1 MQKIHF
7 KIGWSGWIVFLLAVS
22 SCQKNFLNKAP
33 LAQYS
38 DENVWKDSALISRFV
53 DGIYANIICVY
64 DYPGNNYGYLN
75 QGFLPADLTDEGKSN
90 FQGIIANQIN
100 LGQYTSAS
108 NVFDH
113 IWSYPDNTQT
123 GVYENVRNCN
133 LFLSHLGDMP
143 LAATTRRQLTGEVLF
158 LRAYNYQFLYSIFGR
173 FPIIDSV
180 LNIGD
185 GLNKPR
191 GSDADCVAFILKDL
205 DSAAS
210 ILPTQYAGADLGKVT
225 RGAALGMQCRLL
237 LNQKRYQEAAAAAQ
251 AVMNLNIY
259 QLFPDYAAMFY
270 PDNDDNSEVIFNKEY
285 GGDLSGQVNLMDVYE
300 NSSFFTGFT
309 GSPEDA
315 PTQNMVDQYLM
326 KDGLPWD
333 QSPLYDP
340 AHPYANRDPRLAASI
355 LYDGATWLGN
365 VMDMQKG
372 SAYNP
377 STGGGTVTGYM
388 LRKFLNP
395 NHNFNSNNTNYQ
407 NCIILRLAEIYLNYA
422 ECELQL
428 GNAEEARKY
437 VNMLRERPGVNMP
450 DIPAGQMTWD
460 TYVRERT
467 VELAFEG
474 ERWADIRRW
483 DMGAQLIG
491 ATIYGMTI
499 QTVGSARVYTRSLLE
514 TRYFDPKMYLFP
526 IPLKELNK
534 YPAGQ
539 VLEQNPGW

>member
-1 MQKIHF
+1 MA
-7 KIGWSGWIVFLLAVS
+7 SLV
-22 SCQKNFLNKAP
+22 
-33 LAQYS
+33 
-38 DENVWKDSALISRFV
+38 
-53 DGIYANIICVY
+53 
-64 DYPGNNYGYLN
+64 
-75 QGFLPADLTDEGKSN
+75 
-90 FQGIIANQIN
+90 N
-100 LGQYTSAS
+100 LGQYTAAS
-108 NVFDH
+108 NIFDH
-113 IWSYPDNTQT
+113 FWSYPTNTQT

-133 LFLSHLGDMP
+133 LFLSHLADMP
-143 LAATTRRQLTGEVLF
+143 LAAATRRQLTGEVLF

-180 LNIGD
+180 LNLGD

-191 GSDADCVAFILKDL
+191 GSDADCVAFMLKDL

-210 ILPTQYAGADLGKVT
+210 ILPLQYSGTDLGRVT
-225 RGAALGMQCRLL
+225 KGAALGMKCRLL
-237 LNQKRYQEAAAAAQ
+237 LNQKRYQEASDAAQ
-251 AVMNLNIY
+251 AVMNLNSY
-259 QLFPDYAAMFY
+259 QLFPDYAGMFY

-285 GGDLSGQVNLMDVYE
+285 GGDLSAQTNLIDLYE

-326 KDGLPWD
+326 TDGLPWD

-340 AHPYANRDPRLAASI
+340 THPYANRDPRMAASI
-355 LYDGATWLGN
+355 IYDGANWLGN
-365 VMDMQKG
+365 VIDLQRG

-377 STGGGTVTGYM
+377 STAGGTLTGYL

-395 NHNFNSNNTNYQ
+395 TYDFYGNNTNYQ

-422 ECELQL
+422 ECQLKL

-437 VNMLRERPGVNMP
+437 VNMLRERQGVNMP

-460 TYVRERT
+460 AYVRERT

-483 DMGAQLIG
+483 DMGAQLLG
-491 ATIYGMTI
+491 ADIYGMTI
-499 QTVGSARVYTRSLLE
+499 QTVGGARVYTKSLLE
-514 TRYFDPKMYLFP
+514 KRYFDPKMYLFP
-526 IPLKELNK
+526 IPLAELNK